1 MMTIVNNNHG
11 FPGGAM
17 IKNLPA
23 SARDTRGTGLTP
35 GSGRVPGKGNSNPL
49 QYPCLEISMDRG
61 AW

>member
-1 MMTIVNNNHG
+1 MTIVNNNHG

-17 IKNLPA
+17 IKNVPA
-23 SARDTRGTGLTP
+23 SARDTRSTGLNP
-35 GSGRVPGKGNSNPL
+35 GSGRFPGKGNRNPL